1 MIGAFRVTTH
11 QPGAVLFLLFFR
23 ELRCA
28 VYRYF
33 KCRHLF
39 QPFHCTVVAILAY
52 LRHLLRIVNTEQV
65 IHGDIYRHH
74 QYKLIAG
81 RAFGLEYG
89 ISVISCTEISAHF
102 GNGTVLADLNDGVI
116 ITGQGIQ
123 YFAMDAGIVIL
134 RSYKFTHGYNRLG
147 FRRSLRCITVTGT
160 SC

>member
-1 MIGAFRVTTH
+1 MAKKKIILFIVEGPSDETSLST
-11 QPGAVLFLLFFR
+11 VLS
-23 ELRCA
+23 
-28 VYRYF
+28 
-33 KCRHLF
+33 
-39 QPFHCTVVAILAY
+39 
-52 LRHLLRIVNTEQV
+52 RIFSSSSVKFQV
-65 IHGDIYRHH
+65 IHGDIYCHH